1 MTEETSPIYDFYPRQ
16 FELDMNGKKQ
26 DWEAVVK
33 IPFIDQKRL
42 LKAMARELFPSHF
55 SRIQLMIARDQRLTD
70 EEKRRNQSGV
80 LSTQFTYDE
89 NCDEHYPSSQP
100 GFFPDLAHSRAR
112 ASPFNLPTLG
122 NGVDL
127 ILGLIQGVSIG
138 AGALAGFPSLH
149 TLPHNGALGYHGVN
163 VFQTDSRNQS
173 MVITITSTKGER
185 GTTESIASQHIGKR
199 VFTTWPYLHEGMV
212 VAVSDDMFKYE
223 KANFG
228 KSNKVV
234 ANPHNPYQQIAWKKQ
249 ADGIEHHYS
258 KRFGVIC
265 GNVDRVLHVRPLK
278 GMSSILFLLL

>member
-1 MTEETSPIYDFYPRQ
+1 
-16 FELDMNGKKQ
+16 
-26 DWEAVVK
+26 
-33 IPFIDQKRL
+33 
-42 LKAMARELFPSHF
+42 
-55 SRIQLMIARDQRLTD
+55 LTD

-80 LSTQFTYDE
+80 LSTQFTFDE

-122 NGVDL
+122 DGIDL
-127 ILGLIQGVSIG
+127 ILGLIKGVSIG

-149 TLPHNGALGYHGVN
+149 TLPHNGALGYHGVS
-163 VFQTDSRNQS
+163 VFQSDSRNQS

-185 GTTESIASQHIGKR
+185 GTTESIAAQHIGKR
-199 VFTTWPYLHEGMV
+199 VFTTWPYLHEAMV

-228 KSNKVV
+228 RSNKVV
-234 ANPHNPYQQIAWKKQ
+234 ANPHNPFQQIAWKKQ

-258 KRFGVIC
+258 KRFGVIS

-278 GMSSILFLLL
+278 GTSLLLIRADGRSETT

>member
-1 MTEETSPIYDFYPRQ
+1 M
-16 FELDMNGKKQ
+16 
-26 DWEAVVK
+26 V
-33 IPFIDQKRL
+33 
-42 LKAMARELFPSHF
+42 
-55 SRIQLMIARDQRLTD
+55 ARDQRLTD

-122 NGVDL
+122 NGIDL
-127 ILGLIQGVSIG
+127 ILGLIKGVSIG

-149 TLPHNGALGYHGVN
+149 TLPHNGALGYHGVS
-163 VFQTDSRNQS
+163 VFQSDSRNQS

-185 GTTESIASQHIGKR
+185 GTTESLASQHIGKR

-234 ANPHNPYQQIAWKKQ
+234 AAPHNPYQQIAWKKQ

-258 KRFGVIC
+258 KRFGVIS

-278 GMSSILFLLL
+278 GMSFFLSFGACGADG